1 MFDGDL
7 AVKIEKT
14 SLVPSL
20 FSSERQWMERDTQL
34 HRANNNEEFVET
46 GEKREEEG
54 IGVKGKRAFFDA
66 RSLMLSRVSSSS
78 SLFLARIVL

>member
-1 MFDGDL
+1 M
-7 AVKIEKT
+7 
-14 SLVPSL
+14 
-20 FSSERQWMERDTQL
+20 DTRL
-34 HRANNNEEFVET
+34 HRANNNEFV
-46 GEKREEEG
+46 EKREEEG